1 MESISFDHKRKIA
14 NSNYLLFFKNSAVKN
29 QDLSDRDKLIN
40 NIRLCKNYTKVT
52 RSCGCS
58 TQWMQYVMDAVE

>member
-29 QDLSDRDKLIN
+29 QYLSDRDKLIN
-40 NIRLCKNYTKVT
+40 T
-52 RSCGCS
+52 
-58 TQWMQYVMDAVE
+58 